1 MNSNIKL
8 ELTKNSKIESVD
20 FNNLPFG
27 SVYSDHMFVCDFKEG
42 KWQNP
47 TIKPFAPISL
57 MPSAKIFHYGQSIFE
72 GMKAYKDKNNNTLL
86 FRPLDNCKRLNISAE
101 RMVIPQI
108 PEDLFMNGLKKLL
121 EVDNNWIPTNEGSSL
136 YIRPF
141 MFASGNGFHA
151 SPADEYKLIIATAPS
166 GAYFA
171 GKVKVLIEEKYAR
184 AANGGVGFAKAGG
197 NYAAQFY
204 PTQLAVEKG
213 YNQVIWTDDNTH
225 EYIEE
230 AGAMNIF
237 IRIND
242 TLITSPTSDRILD
255 GITRKSIIQIAKD
268 SGIDVE
274 VRKISVSEVI
284 SAAQSGSLK
293 EMFGAG
299 TAAVISPIASF
310 GYKEQDYELPE
321 LENSF
326 ALTLKNKLQI
336 FKLTKQKILT
346 DGELKY
352 NLLNIK
358 YKTSTLLGFFFFVVL
373 TQIHYMKKLLL
384 FIYVAFFIS
393 CQTSLEKDKKKPS
406 IKHKQYITV

>member
-1 MNSNIKL
+1 MNSNIEIKHIA
-8 ELTKNSKIESVD
+8 KSKIDTVD

-27 SVYSDHMFVCDFKEG
+27 SVFSDHMLTCTFKDG
-42 KWQNP
+42 KWESP
-47 TIKPFAPISL
+47 IIEPYAPISL
-57 MPSAKIFHYGQSIFE
+57 DPSAKIFHYGQSIFE
-72 GMKAYKDKNNNTLL
+72 GMKAYKDTEGNTLL
-86 FRPLDNCKRLNISAE
+86 FRPLDNCKRLNKSAE
-101 RMVIPQI
+101 RLVIPQI
-108 PEDLFMNGLKKLL
+108 PEDLFMNGLKELL
-121 EVDNNWIPTNEGSSL
+121 KVDDAWIPTNEGSSL

-151 SPADEYKLIIATAPS
+151 SPANEYKFMICTAPS

-204 PTQLAVEKG
+204 PTQLAIEKG

-255 GITRKSIIQIAKD
+255 GITRKSIIKIAEDLK
-268 SGIDVE
+268 IDVE
-274 VRKISVSEVI
+274 VRKVSVSEVI
-284 SAAQSGSLK
+284 AAVQSGSLK

-299 TAAVISPIASF
+299 TAAVISPIAGF
-310 GYKEQDYELPE
+310 GYQEKDYDLPE
-321 LENSF
+321 LEKPF
-326 ALTLKNKLQI
+326 AALLKKTITDIQTNKSEDPYGWRM
-336 FKLTKQKILT
+336 KL
-346 DGELKY
+346 
-352 NLLNIK
+352 
-358 YKTSTLLGFFFFVVL
+358 
-373 TQIHYMKKLLL
+373 
-384 FIYVAFFIS
+384 
-393 CQTSLEKDKKKPS
+393 
-406 IKHKQYITV
+406 

>member
-326 ALTLKNKLQI
+326 ALTLKKQITDIQTNKAEDPYGWRV
-336 FKLTKQKILT
+336 K
-346 DGELKY
+346 
-352 NLLNIK
+352 
-358 YKTSTLLGFFFFVVL
+358 V
-373 TQIHYMKKLLL
+373 
-384 FIYVAFFIS
+384 
-393 CQTSLEKDKKKPS
+393 
-406 IKHKQYITV
+406 